1 MSATNDWEARF
12 ERAGMRPVQGLWAR
26 GEDGRGE
33 ACGCL
38 VGLYLVEKLGWEA
51 TLKETTPPA
60 RMLFGRYRGWEGLG
74 RLLSLDQDYL
84 HGLSDG
90 WEGEGYLLTRY
101 DWYPS
106 EYRAGF
112 AIGVKARKA
121 LRPMVA
127 T

>member
-51 TLKETTPPA
+51 TLLSTAPA
-60 RMLFGRYRGWEGLG
+60 QMLSGRFRGWEGLG
-74 RLLSLDQDYL
+74 RLLSLDRDYL

-90 WEGEGYLLTRY
+90 WEGYQLTRY
-101 DWYPS
+101 DEYPS